1 MVLFM
6 ANFNRL
12 LQRLVAPG
20 VEGSNARRNLTRGM
34 DVTFRYN
41 QDLQL
46 TIVADGLVAHLKN
59 CESILASTPF
69 VPWDS
74 SDDLYEEKL
83 LKDTLL
89 DDEAFLDSYFGR
101 FQCNEK

>member
-1 MVLFM
+1 M
-6 ANFNRL
+6 ANFNRR
-12 LQRLVAPG
+12 LQRIVAPG
-20 VEGSNARRNLTRGM
+20 AEGGNARRNLTRGM

-46 TIVADGLVAHLKN
+46 TIVADGVVAHLKN
-59 CESILASTPF
+59 GDSTLASTTF
-69 VPWDS
+69 VPWGHL
-74 SDDLYEEKL
+74 DDLYEEKL

-101 FQCNEK
+101 FPGNEKQ

>member
-1 MVLFM
+1 M

-20 VEGSNARRNLTRGM
+20 VEGGNARRNLTRGM

-46 TIVADGLVAHLKN
+46 TIVADGLVAYLRN
-59 CESILASTPF
+59 GDITLASTTF
-69 VPWDS
+69 VPWDQL
-74 SDDLYEEKL
+74 DDLYEEKL

-89 DDEAFLDSYFGR
+89 DDEAFLDSYFWR
-101 FQCNEK
+101 FPCNEKQ